1 MYFTCIVLLP
11 STLYNDMKHEASN
24 SWLAALLE
32 MTRNCI
38 SVITISVLSVSAMY
52 NKLTVTLYNKHHVI
66 TNAVSPGLTAYFSG
80 IRS

>member
-1 MYFTCIVLLP
+1 
-11 STLYNDMKHEASN
+11 MKRNVSN
-24 SWLAALLE
+24 SWLAAHLG

-38 SVITISVLSVSAMY
+38 SVIASVLSVSAMY

-66 TNAVSPGLTAYFSG
+66 TNAVSLGLTAYFSG